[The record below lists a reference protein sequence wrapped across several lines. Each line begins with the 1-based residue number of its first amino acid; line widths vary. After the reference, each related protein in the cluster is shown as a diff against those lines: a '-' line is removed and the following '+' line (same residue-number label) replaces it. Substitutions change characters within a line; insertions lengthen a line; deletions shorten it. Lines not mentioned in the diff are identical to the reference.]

1 MDETRW
7 LDTGEQQTWRTF
19 LSAVQVLHEQLDQ
32 QLKRDSR
39 ISHTEYLIL
48 AMVSESADG
57 TLTMSQL
64 AKLLWFSASRLSHVA
79 AKLEARGWIRRHKL
93 PTDARTNLVSLTDA
107 GYAVLVEAAPGHV
120 KRVREMVFEPLS
132 PEQRGHLKEI
142 SESILHASERAKRQ
156 R

>member
-7 LDTGEQQTWRTF
+7 LDPDEQQTWRAF

-48 AMVSESADG
+48 AMVSETPDG

-79 AKLEARGWIRRHKL
+79 AKLEARGWIRREKL

-107 GYAVLVEAAPGHV
+107 GYAVLVDAAPGHV
-120 KRVREMVFEPLS
+120 SQVRTMVFDPLDD
-132 PEQRGHLKEI
+132 EQRAHLREI
-142 SESILHASERAKRQ
+142 SESILRASERVKRQ

>member
-7 LDTGEQQTWRTF
+7 LDAEEQQTWRAF
-19 LSAVQVLHEQLDQ
+19 LSAVQVLHERLDQ

-48 AMVSESADG
+48 AMVSESSDG

-79 AKLEARGWIRRHKL
+79 AKLEQRGWIRRDKL

-107 GYAVLVEAAPGHV
+107 GYSVLVDAAPGHV
-120 KRVREMVFEPLS
+120 RQVRTMVFDSLDG
-132 PEQRGHLKEI
+132 EQRGHLREI
-142 SESILHASERAKRQ
+142 SESILRASERLR
-156 R
+156 RER